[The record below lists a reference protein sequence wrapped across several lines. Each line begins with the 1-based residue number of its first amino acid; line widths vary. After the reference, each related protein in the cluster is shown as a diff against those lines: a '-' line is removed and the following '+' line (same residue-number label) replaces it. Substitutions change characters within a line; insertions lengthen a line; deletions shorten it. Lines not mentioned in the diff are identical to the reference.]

1 MNTQDWSPL
10 GWTGWI
16 SLQSQGLS
24 RVFSNTTVQKYQFFT
39 QLIILP
45 RGGTRTLLCCCSVAQ
60 SCLTLC
66 NPMDCSTPGLPVL
79 HYLME
84 FAQTHVHTVGDA
96 IQPSH
101 PLIPFSSCLWS
112 FPGAGSFPMSRLFA
126 SGGQS
131 TGAST
136 SASVLPMNI
145 QGWSPLGLTRWIS
158 LQSKRLSRV
167 FSNTT
172 VQKDSALLLRYC
184 FLTTLPL
191 FMHSLTSLVNTCL
204 NMSFGTQGRS
214 RRLKPFLC
222 KWETGD
228 TESLF
233 VPGGPHRVLL
243 SFRMV
248 PLQAE
253 LCPPQKPF
261 VEVLTLRPS

>member
-24 RVFSNTTVQKYQFFT
+24 RVFSNTTVQKYQFCT

-131 TGAST
+131 IGAST

-145 QGWSPLGLTRWIS
+145 QCWSPLGLTRWIS

-172 VQKDSALLLRYC
+172 VQKDSALLLHYC

-204 NMSFGTQGRS
+204 NMSLVLREGLEGWSLFFANEKQGTQKVFLYQEGPTGS
-214 RRLKPFLC
+214 CSVSEWYHYRLNC
-222 KWETGD
+222 
-228 TESLF
+228 
-233 VPGGPHRVLL
+233 
-243 SFRMV
+243 V
-248 PLQAE
+248 PLKSH
-253 LCPPQKPF
+253 L
-261 VEVLTLRPS
+261 LRS